1 MVPFRQLCGIV
12 LSAITNADV
21 KCQVG
26 TILQEAEK
34 YTMSDAPILPTVQ
47 TQVDYDNIG
56 GMPAPVPSMD
66 GDGINGRTM
75 DVDELVIPQ
84 SPTKYVNIGQYSAV
98 RVDDDNTTQQQHMPD
113 DLFDT
118 PQLRKM
124 RMTGKQHDPNRPNAC
139 TPEAIP
145 IGSASGDDSED
156 DTHMSKAKIKANKK
170 A

>member
-66 GDGINGRTM
+66 GDGANDRTM
-75 DVDELVIPQ
+75 DVDELFIPQ
-84 SPTKYVNIGQYSAV
+84 SPTKYDNIGQYRTV
-98 RVDDDNTTQQQHMPD
+98 RFDDDNTTQQQHIPD

-118 PQLRKM
+118 PQL
-124 RMTGKQHDPNRPNAC
+124 
-139 TPEAIP
+139 
-145 IGSASGDDSED
+145 
-156 DTHMSKAKIKANKK
+156 KK
-170 A
+170 CG